1 MVNGMNAN
9 SVILGTFGRL
19 YINNVRVA
27 NIKSFEIKA
36 SMNYEDILVNGNL
49 ITQSKYTGST
59 LTGTMVVHK
68 VDSFNINLVKDAIK
82 TGVMPSIKFMGELSD
97 VNIDGDEA
105 IEVSDVMFDEATLLS
120 FVNGEV
126 REESTAFRAGD
137 FNYLSTID

>member
-1 MVNGMNAN
+1 MNSQ
-9 SVILGTFGRL
+9 SVILGTHGKL

-27 NIKSFEIKA
+27 NIKSFELKA

-68 VDSFNINLVKDAIK
+68 VDSYNIKLVKDGIK

-97 VNIDGDEA
+97 PNVNGDEA
-105 IEVSDVMFDEATLLS
+105 IEVTDVMFDEATLLS
-120 FVNGEV
+120 FTNGEV

-137 FNYLSTID
+137 FNYLSTI

>member
-1 MVNGMNAN
+1 MNAN
-9 SVILGTFGRL
+9 NIILGSFGRL
-19 YINNVRVA
+19 YVNNVKIA
-27 NIKSFEIKA
+27 NIKSFELKA

-82 TGVMPSIKFMGELSD
+82 TGVMPSIKFMGELTD
-97 VNIDGDEA
+97 PNVDGDEA